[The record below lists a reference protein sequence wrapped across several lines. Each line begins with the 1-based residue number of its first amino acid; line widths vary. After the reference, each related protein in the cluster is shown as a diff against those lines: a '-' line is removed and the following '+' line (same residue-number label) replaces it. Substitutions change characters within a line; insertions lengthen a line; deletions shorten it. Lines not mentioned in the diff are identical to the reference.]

1 MREWR
6 RISSF
11 FLVQRSNTK
20 KVQGN
25 PCLSERSKEMTSDGD
40 HDLDKKLKVKRIRVW
55 IVRTVE
61 SCSARAT
68 RKVNPRFE
76 IERTCQ
82 FARRKRGIRLKRQ
95 SWQGKSAIAEAGFS
109 DWQSATTR
117 NKFLISMPK
126 FHIRGKETKESVWVR
141 I

>member
-25 PCLSERSKEMTSDGD
+25 PCLSERSKEMTSDGY
-40 HDLDKKLKVKRIRVW
+40 HDLDEKLKVKRIRVW

-126 FHIRGKETKESVWVR
+126 FHFRGRETKESVW
-141 I
+141 

>member
-40 HDLDKKLKVKRIRVW
+40 VGKECFAYKKYANA
-55 IVRTVE
+55 
-61 SCSARAT
+61 SPARAT

-126 FHIRGKETKESVWVR
+126 FHIRGKETKESVWIR

>member
-1 MREWR
+1 MD
-6 RISSF
+6 
-11 FLVQRSNTK
+11 T
-20 KVQGN
+20 
-25 PCLSERSKEMTSDGD
+25 
-40 HDLDKKLKVKRIRVW
+40 
-55 IVRTVE
+55 VRTVE

-68 RKVNPRFE
+68 RKVNSRFE

-126 FHIRGKETKESVWVR
+126 FHFRGRETKESMWVLF
-141 I
+141 